1 MSDQENI
8 SRFCD
13 ITGAS
18 VETAQQFL
26 EVNIL
31 MKRESRTPYSVPF
44 FRLLI
49 TILKQQ

>member
-26 EVNIL
+26 EVNIPSPFL
-31 MKRESRTPYSVPF
+31 SLDRENILFKFPY
-44 FRLLI
+44 LDC
-49 TILKQQ
+49 